1 MPDNGACCCVPKV
14 SLSPTLPCSH
24 GLLIVHFHANAGSK
38 YINVTISK
46 LAMNLGQVQVMG
58 DYPRLSLGIVS

>member
-1 MPDNGACCCVPKV
+1 MPNNGACCCVPKV

-38 YINVTISK
+38 YINVTISE
-46 LAMNLGQVQVMG
+46 LAMDFKGWESTLVFYSV
-58 DYPRLSLGIVS
+58 